1 MSTVKMMRALPQGR
15 HIAKAEQWGMALLE
29 ALIALLIFSIAV
41 LGLVGIQANMVTNT
55 TEAQFRSIATY
66 IAQQKIGRIWA
77 NPSETERAGLIAE
90 ETVQAIDQSLLPSGF
105 STVSAPEGGMLRVT
119 VTWGVSEC
127 RHRAQ
132 IQDSDDVP
140 DGCEAECLDDDG
152 NNVCSGS
159 RENNVTI
166 DARVMEG
173 DES

>member
-41 LGLVGIQANMVTNT
+41 LGLIGIQANMVTNT

-77 NPSETERAGLIAE
+77 NPSETARAVAIEAE
-90 ETVQAIDQSLLPSGF
+90 TSQRVDQSLLPSGF
-105 STVSAPEGGMLRVT
+105 STVSAPELGMLRVT
-119 VTWGVSEC
+119 VTWGVSQDE
-127 RHRAQ
+127 HEAQ
-132 IQDSDDVP
+132 VAEEVP
-140 DGCEAECLDDDG
+140 
-152 NNVCSGS
+152 
-159 RENNVTI
+159 RFNNVTI

>member
-15 HIAKAEQWGMALLE
+15 HIAKAEQGGMALLE

-66 IAQQKIGRIWA
+66 IAQQKISRVWA
-77 NPSETERAGLIAE
+77 RPADADRNAVIESENDPDAGKI
-90 ETVQAIDQSLLPSGF
+90 IDPNLLPSGF
-105 STVSAPEGGMLRVT
+105 VTISNLDNPAIPESRGMVRVT
-119 VTWGVSEC
+119 VTWGVSEDE
-127 RHRAQ
+127 H
-132 IQDSDDVP
+132 DDQAAGVAP
-140 DGCEAECLDDDG
+140 RL
-152 NNVCSGS
+152 
-159 RENNVTI
+159 NNVTI